1 MLGES
6 KQGVQRSPFET
17 PGGHA
22 SPPPAMLPVA
32 GSPPTLSMM
41 RLSARGRVSRPSLS
55 CARPLLDA
63 IGRHTHCF
71 EPCGLESSGLQCT
84 GPSLIRRSLNYS
96 IPPPSPVEASE
107 RSIGHRSAAMT
118 SSASP
123 LSSSTIPVWPCPSP
137 CTLYSPPPQ
146 QTSHLVCAEDAG
158 QKNAVKLATTHT
170 NKHPDANTLP
180 LRASRDHANPP
191 TPISASTKPPA
202 ASHMQD

>member
-17 PGGHA
+17 QGGHA
-22 SPPPAMLPVA
+22 SRPPAMLPVA

-55 CARPLLDA
+55 CARPLLDT
-63 IGRHTHCF
+63 IGRHTRCF

-107 RSIGHRSAAMT
+107 RSIGHRSGSHDVFRLPSLLHHPHLAM
-118 SSASP
+118 S
-123 LSSSTIPVWPCPSP
+123 LSLYFILPSTP
-137 CTLYSPPPQ
+137 
-146 QTSHLVCAEDAG
+146 
-158 QKNAVKLATTHT
+158 
-170 NKHPDANTLP
+170 NKQV
-180 LRASRDHANPP
+180 
-191 TPISASTKPPA
+191 I
-202 ASHMQD
+202 